1 MQVYNDE
8 LYHYG
13 KVGMKWGHRKNKL
26 GITNK
31 GNIGFV
37 NKTDKKNIKK
47 FVIKTSIFVSAIALS
62 IYIKNNPKIVLK
74 GIDIVSK
81 ILKKDKP
88 KLNSDV
94 FSKTLNRFLT
104 VEEAMNKGFM

>member
-13 KVGMKWGHRKNKL
+13 KLGMHWGNRKNKL
-26 GITNK
+26 GITSK

-37 NKTDKKNIKK
+37 DKTDKKNIKK
-47 FVIKTSIFVSAIALS
+47 FVIKTSILVSAVGLS
-62 IYIKNNPKIVLK
+62 IYIKNNPKTIYK
-74 GIDIVSK
+74 GMNIVSK
-81 ILKKDKP
+81 ILKKEKP
-88 KLNSDV
+88 KLNSDI
-94 FSKTLNRFLT
+94 FSKSLNRLLT